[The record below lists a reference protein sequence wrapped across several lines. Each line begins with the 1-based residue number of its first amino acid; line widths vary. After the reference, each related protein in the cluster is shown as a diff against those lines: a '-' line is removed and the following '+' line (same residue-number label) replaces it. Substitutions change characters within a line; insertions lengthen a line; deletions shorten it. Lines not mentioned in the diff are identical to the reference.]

1 MVSAPPVSGDA
12 TLLLLLARLIIAG
25 LVLAVV
31 LVLTGLA
38 GFVLARLVFAG
49 LALATVFVAG
59 EAFLLFLA
67 GALADILGVVADS
80 FLVGWLQCRS
90 STGHTRLSFSVSRPR
105 GSSCSQEA
113 GLPGQEISPPCR
125 GLHDH
130 KSFCHAHPIV
140 RGPY

>member
-31 LVLTGLA
+31 LVLAGLA

-49 LALATVFVAG
+49 LALAAVFVAG

-67 GALADILGVVADS
+67 GALADFLGVVADS

-90 STGHTRLSFSVSRPR
+90 STGHTHLSFSV
-105 GSSCSQEA
+105 
-113 GLPGQEISPPCR
+113 
-125 GLHDH
+125 
-130 KSFCHAHPIV
+130 
-140 RGPY
+140 